1 MQCAAV
7 VGKGCLVVTVMMT
20 GGPVLLLQVR
30 AVVDVRLHRSWRGV
44 GLGEGRRNATRKLG
58 NHHGGNQYAR

>member
-30 AVVDVRLHRSWRGV
+30 VVDVRLNRSWRGV

>member
-1 MQCAAV
+1 MQCAEV

-30 AVVDVRLHRSWRGV
+30 VVDVRLNRSWRGV